1 MQVIVI
7 GGFARQLFLRSLF
20 SIVCRSIS
28 SLIYRCIVL
37 FYFSI
42 YLFHMISCCTL
53 IILKLDPAE
62 DDHEKERISV
72 EEANRPFP
80 VPKDGITFES
90 LIRNRDEVEYFKE
103 FLNKKHNRGEGKGL
117 EGEGGGRGFP
127 LKTGGVL
134 VGNLKCKL
142 ERRLFLC
149 WLRPHLIPFGYYID
163 TSKKYELP

>member
-1 MQVIVI
+1 MVI

-28 SLIYRCIVL
+28 SLIYHCIIL

-42 YLFHMISCCTL
+42 NLFHMISCCTL

-117 EGEGGGRGFP
+117 EEEGGSHSRLGECLSGIWNVNSKGDYFYAGWGPTWSP
-127 LKTGGVL
+127 LVT
-134 VGNLKCKL
+134 
-142 ERRLFLC
+142 
-149 WLRPHLIPFGYYID
+149 
-163 TSKKYELP
+163 T